1 MSLRGVTGG
10 WICSNPNVIITVTI
24 SVVQKQMMKVSS
36 RSSAIAA
43 HNSGRITKVNGK
55 GRWLSAR

>member
-1 MSLRGVTGG
+1 MLLRGITDV
-10 WICSNPNVIITVTI
+10 WACSNPNVIITVTS

-43 HNSGRITKVNGK
+43 HNSGRITKVKGK
-55 GRWLSAR
+55 GR